1 MNHYIIFV
9 GNQATVFGTIFIAYF
24 NSLILSLVAYPV
36 IRQNLFMTLLHLR
49 WNSIVKS
56 IQREW
61 SRGMVLPVKFN
72 WKVHARGVLRVPGMV
87 PGIGFDSEI

>member
-1 MNHYIIFV
+1 MDHYIIFV

-61 SRGMVLPVKFN
+61 SRQGRLKGGGAMPPLVNEKKNTLV
-72 WKVHARGVLRVPGMV
+72 R
-87 PGIGFDSEI
+87 IG